1 MSEDSENN
9 RKALEVLA
17 NHATVKADMAI
28 KSVPHMFLQSFRK
41 FVDRLEA
48 GGWNTDQLQS
58 ELTLEG
64 QLYSKFQA
72 EFDAI
77 KGKLHK

>member
-1 MSEDSENN
+1 MSAESENN

-17 NHATVKADMAI
+17 NHATVKADTVI
-28 KSVPHMFLQSFRK
+28 KSVPHTFFQSFRN

-48 GGWNTDQLQS
+48 RGWNTDQLQS

-64 QLYSKFQA
+64 QLYSTFQV

-77 KGKLHK
+77 KGRLHI